1 MLILWILDESVSV
14 TELQATDANA
24 DSDLLTMAQY
34 KILKLLMVRKKDVMK
49 RMSCNMITAYAAI
62 RSTRYGNGAQCLQVP
77 RHRSHW
83 VILLFS
89 TNTTQFICEGDTL
102 FYE

>member
-14 TELQATDANA
+14 TELEATDANA

-62 RSTRYGNGAQCLQVP
+62 RSTTLWKWGSVSP
-77 RHRSHW
+77 
-83 VILLFS
+83 S
-89 TNTTQFICEGDTL
+89 TTTSFTLGNTTVQ
-102 FYE
+102 YEHNTVYM